1 MFSLVNIST
10 QWHLLKISF
19 RFWRFDVSMLCV
31 TCSWNGGDWKKV
43 NAQNVPVFVC
53 CCFRFFLLLVASYTD
68 ISLASVLA
76 LIGMCV
82 CVCMVA
88 FNIELAVSCHCTL
101 PINVLYTLSTAFT
114 HSTRTIY
121 RRRQQQKTNTHN
133 TTSNSNSSKYQEV
146 KKKNR
151 TKAHFFSIIS
161 RSLSHFFHA
170 LHNCVTPMLISTCMQ
185 CVRSVC
191 HNIIFCSELQKKTD
205 TEKTTDRKRT
215 CPNKAIL

>member
-1 MFSLVNIST
+1 M
-10 QWHLLKISF
+10 
-19 RFWRFDVSMLCV
+19 
-31 TCSWNGGDWKKV
+31 
-43 NAQNVPVFVC
+43 PVFVC
-53 CCFRFFLLLVASYTD
+53 CCSRFFLLLVASYTD

-146 KKKNR
+146 K
-151 TKAHFFSIIS
+151 
-161 RSLSHFFHA
+161 
-170 LHNCVTPMLISTCMQ
+170 
-185 CVRSVC
+185 
-191 HNIIFCSELQKKTD
+191 
-205 TEKTTDRKRT
+205 EKTELKRIFFLSSAARSRTSFMHFTTVLHLCSFPHVCNVFAAFATISFSAVSYRKKPTLKRRQT
-215 CPNKAIL
+215 AKEHARIKQFCNL